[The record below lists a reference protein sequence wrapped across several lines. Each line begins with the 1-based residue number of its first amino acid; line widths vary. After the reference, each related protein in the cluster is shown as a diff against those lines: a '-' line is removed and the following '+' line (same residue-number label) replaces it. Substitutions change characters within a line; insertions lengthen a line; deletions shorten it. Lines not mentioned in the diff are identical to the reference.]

1 MSRKKIDFKE
11 RAIAVHGN
19 KYDYSQ
25 SVYSGMHKKLTI
37 VCPIHG
43 KFEQEAHSHL
53 KGQGCPKCGI
63 ESRSR
68 KRSDTKETFIEK
80 AKKVHGDKYDY
91 SKVEYIGSQD
101 KVSIICPEH
110 GEFLVKPYLHIQ
122 GQGCPKCW
130 EQRRKFNRLKTTDE
144 FVEKAKEIHEG
155 KYDYSKVEY
164 VNNSAKVCIIC
175 PKHGEFWQTP
185 DSHLCGRGCPKCGI
199 EKTHIL
205 MSNNEFIEKARK
217 VHGDKYDYSNV
228 EYNGPFNNVRII
240 CPKHGEFLQKP
251 AIHLTGCGCQKC
263 GVTESKWENEVYD
276 FVHSLCVDAVNNDRS
291 VLNGKEIDVFV
302 PSKSIGFECDGLRWH
317 NELHKD
323 KNYHLDKTKLCN
335 EKGIRLIH
343 IFEDEWDEKKDI
355 VKSRIRNLLG
365 MTEKTIYARNCTI
378 TEVPGSEALN
388 FMNENHLQ
396 GRVPSKYYYGLY
408 YNSELVSLISFG
420 FKRKNLGSTMKEG
433 EFELLRFCNKKDT
446 NVVGGASKLLKYFIK
461 KENPREITSYCD
473 LRWSDGSLYEK
484 LGFTLDHVSQPNYF
498 YVVGNRRKNRFNFR
512 KDRLISEGYDANM
525 TEHEIM
531 LSRKIY
537 RIYDCGCKCYIWK
550 TQID

>member
-1 MSRKKIDFKE
+1 MSKEKIDFKE

-43 KFEQEAHSHL
+43 TFEQEAHSHL

-80 AKKVHGDKYDY
+80 ARKVHGDKYDY
-91 SKVEYIGSQD
+91 SMVEYSGSQE
-101 KVSIICPEH
+101 KVSVICPKH
-110 GEFLVKPYLHIQ
+110 GVFSVKPYLHIQ
-122 GQGCPKCW
+122 GQGCPGCW
-130 EQRRKFNRLKTTDE
+130 EERRKFNRLKTTE
-144 FVEKAKEIHEG
+144 GFVKKANEIHEG

-164 VNNSAKVCIIC
+164 ANSSTKVCIIC
-175 PKHGEFWQTP
+175 PEHGEFWQTP
-185 DSHLCGRGCPKCGI
+185 DSHLGGSGCPKCGM
-199 EKTHIL
+199 EKNHVL
-205 MSNNEFIEKARK
+205 MSNDEFIEKARK

-228 EYNGPFNNVRII
+228 EYDGPFNDVRII
-240 CPKHGEFLQKP
+240 CPKHGEFLQK
-251 AIHLTGCGCQKC
+251 AYLHLDGCGCQKC
-263 GVTESKWENEVYD
+263 GVTESKWENEVYG
-276 FVHSLCVDAVNNDRS
+276 FVHSLCDDAINNDRNM
-291 VLNGKEIDVFV
+291 LDGKEIDIFV

-323 KNYHLDKTKLCN
+323 KNYHLDKTKSCK

-343 IFEDEWDEKKDI
+343 IFEDEWGEKKDI
-355 VKSRIRNLLG
+355 VKSRIKNLLG
-365 MTEKTIYARNCTI
+365 MSERTVYARKCTI
-378 TEVPGSEALN
+378 REVPGAEALS
-388 FMNENHLQ
+388 FMDENHLQ
-396 GRVPSKYYYGLY
+396 GKVPSKYYYGLY
-408 YNSELVSLISFG
+408 YDGELVSLMSFG
-420 FKRKNLGSTMKEG
+420 FKRKNLGSAVKEG
-433 EFELLRFCNKKDT
+433 EFELIRFCNRKDT
-446 NVVGGASKLLKYFIK
+446 NVVGGASKLLKYFLK
-461 KENPREITSYCD
+461 NENPSEITSYCD

-512 KDRLISEGYDANM
+512 KDRLVSEGYDASM

-531 LSRKIY
+531 LGRKIY
-537 RIYDCGCKCYIWK
+537 RIYDCGNFVYKLKNI
-550 TQID
+550 Q